1 MENLTNTTKEK
12 ILEAAIKVFAER
24 GYHSTR
30 VDDIADE
37 SKTSKGSIYFYFKSK
52 QDIFLGLIEIF
63 INLLEKRVIKT
74 MSNKED
80 HGPEQLTQTL
90 VEIVGVFKQ
99 YRSLAKIVLIQAVGL
114 GEIFEDQR
122 RLFIDKF
129 CGIVQKRLDL
139 AVQNGSIEPIDSPLV
154 ARLWVGSMVEIVI
167 HWIFTPEFNLEAHIP
182 ELNRYFLN
190 SINYRSKS

>member
-1 MENLTNTTKEK
+1 MENLTNSTKEK

-52 QDIFLGLIEIF
+52 QEIFLGLIEIF
-63 INLLEKRVIKT
+63 IDLLEKRVLKT
-74 MSNKED
+74 MSNKGN

-90 VEIVGVFKQ
+90 IEIVRVFKQ

-129 CGIVQKRLDL
+129 CGIVQMRLDQ
-139 AVQNGSIEPIDSPLV
+139 AVQDGSIEPINSSIV
-154 ARLWVGSMVEIVI
+154 ARLWVGSMVEIVV
-167 HWIFTPEFNLEAHIP
+167 HWIFTPEFDLEAHIP
-182 ELNRYFLN
+182 DLNIYFLN
-190 SINYRSKS
+190 SINYRSKA

>member
-190 SINYRSKS
+190 SINYRSKA

>member
-63 INLLEKRVIKT
+63 IDLLEKRVIKT

-80 HGPEQLTQTL
+80 HGPEQLTHTL
-90 VEIVGVFKQ
+90 GEIVGVFKQ

-139 AVQNGSIEPIDSPLV
+139 AIQNGSIEPIDTPLV

>member
-1 MENLTNTTKEK
+1 MNSITNSTKEK

-37 SKTSKGSIYFYFKSK
+37 SNTSKGSIYFYFKSK
-52 QDIFLGLIEIF
+52 QEIFLGLIEIF
-63 INLLEKRVIKT
+63 IDLLEKRVQKSI
-74 MSNKED
+74 SNREL

-90 VEIVGVFKQ
+90 VEIVLVFKQ

-129 CGIVQKRLDL
+129 CSIVKTRLERSIQD
-139 AVQNGSIEPIDSPLV
+139 GSIDPINSEII

-167 HWIFTPEFNLEAHIP
+167 HWIFTPDFDLEAHIP
-182 ELNRYFLN
+182 DMNKYYLS
-190 SINYRSKS
+190 SINYRSKA

>member
-12 ILEAAIKVFAER
+12 ILKAAIKVFAER

-63 INLLEKRVIKT
+63 IDLLEKRVIKT

-80 HGPEQLTQTL
+80 HGPEQLTHTL
-90 VEIVGVFKQ
+90 GEIVGVFKQ

-139 AVQNGSIEPIDSPLV
+139 AIQNGSIEPIDTPLV